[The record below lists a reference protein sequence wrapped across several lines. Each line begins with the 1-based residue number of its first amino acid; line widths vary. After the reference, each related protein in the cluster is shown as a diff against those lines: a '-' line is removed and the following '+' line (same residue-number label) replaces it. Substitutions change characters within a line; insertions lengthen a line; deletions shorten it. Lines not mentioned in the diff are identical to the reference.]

1 VDTLPSG
8 ELPMVASGSPWLCPA
23 FAFVPV

>member
-1 VDTLPSG
+1 MDTLPSRNFKW
-8 ELPMVASGSPWLCPA
+8 WLQVRLGLSPA

>member
-1 VDTLPSG
+1 MDTLPF
-8 ELPMVASGSPWLCPA
+8 EVPQAVAPGWSWLCPA